1 MQSIRITL
9 LIAAV
14 ILIAVS
20 AIAIACAP
28 AAPSNQ
34 SGESENATETPE
46 PTATLKPGE
55 PTPTPKIGDPVPSS
69 PGTPP
74 AIYLPNPE
82 GTLVP
87 HEFRDPPLTPPVL
100 PSHLKGKIE
109 RREATQEARRSTG
122 QSEGTDEK
130 LWVEINLDSDDRV
143 DKVAKYLEKKSIP
156 IVGTGTS
163 ESFVQP
169 WIIAIVPISM
179 VREFS
184 ELEGVVRIRELEK
197 SAPGSSNQR
206 TQPKPSGQSLAAQH
220 GAQTWHAA
228 GIEGQNV
235 EAGVIDTG
243 FQGFSTRITP
253 NLTSTVIALCFPSDA
268 ANPTNT
274 LSDCEQVT
282 EHGTNVVEKLIA
294 IAPEAQIY
302 ISNPQNRAQ
311 LKQAVNWMTAKSQDN
326 VRRILGGYRPEI
338 GPTPS
343 YDSSANDDF
352 NIKVINHS
360 RSYSWDGPGDGS
372 SRTTQLP
379 IYSPLDSADYA
390 INNGAIWV
398 NAAGNQGERTWFS
411 RAITYNA
418 NFVKFDPAVDISI
431 CNMVKLKADHDYTF
445 QLRWAGP
452 WPGADQD
459 LDLYLF
465 SPVQSDGLRQVIA
478 ESATVQNGDDS
489 DEPFETI
496 TVEIETDADYCLF
509 VRNKHIGENPTENP
523 DENPDWMQL
532 QLHQTDDDEAAL
544 RSVLNRLGGIGNP
557 AENDGNS
564 MLTIGDASSLANVA
578 NVRIASSRGP
588 VPEPIPNGRIEP
600 DVVAITTH
608 PSGTSFAA
616 PVVAGMAALVIQALG
631 NRDSY
636 NESHEI
642 VNYIKTK
649 AVQLRTD
656 PTAHQPTDPPT
667 QPRTNIPVLPVTSSP
682 NNESGHG
689 LAYLPQM
696 EVPSD
701 LQLTKRGIYGLTLSF
716 TTKIWDASPR
726 FVSGSQSAQIQF
738 ETVINGVGTVLGGAT
753 ISLASE
759 SKTYRTVRPRGHTH
773 RARIKRCIR
782 GTPSF
787 CTDWSPYSNEIY
799 LPLAPVKPRSAYSIP
814 SDAAAIIKWHNPGDT
829 TAAFEVQQL
838 GGATETFET
847 NRAVIRELQNGTT
860 YQFRIR
866 AFLDDEISEWTGW
879 VSVTPENR
887 NPGIPPYL
895 NVFRQGDDTISL
907 DWDGVSNADI
917 YEVQQWDGTAA
928 RNDGTGKKG
937 VWRTIPFAEKGKTQ
951 DYAIT
956 FIRSLGIVKHL
967 TPGTEYKYRVRSTTL
982 EKSSPWSEQVSGT
995 TNGQRPVVTPV
1006 PSPTPTAEPN
1016 KTNPSNVQAR
1026 LSGSDVI
1033 ITWTPGYNPNYVRQE
1048 VMRRIAGVRPE
1059 DWTTFSLGINVNTY
1073 TDTTGESGITYL
1085 YRVQAWK
1092 SAGNPSK
1099 STNGDEITIP

>member
-14 ILIAVS
+14 ILIAIS

-28 AAPSNQ
+28 SEPSNQ
-34 SGESENATETPE
+34 GGESDNATTTPE

-55 PTPTPKIGDPVPSS
+55 PTPTLKPGDPVPTLA
-69 PGTPP
+69 GTPP
-74 AIYLPNPE
+74 MIYLHNPE
-82 GTLVP
+82 GTLTP

-302 ISNPQNRAQ
+302 ISNPQNRTQ

-326 VRRILGGYRPEI
+326 VRTILGGYRPEI

-360 RSYSWDGPGDGS
+360 RSYPWDGPGDGS

-398 NAAGNQGERTWFS
+398 NSAGNYGERTWFS
-411 RAITYNA
+411 RDLVYNA
-418 NFVKFDPAVDISI
+418 NFVKFNPAVDDNI
-431 CNMVKLKADHDYTF
+431 CNMVDLKADHDYTF
-445 QLRWAGP
+445 QLRWSGP

-459 LDLYLF
+459 LDLYLY
-465 SPVQSDGLRQVIA
+465 SPEQDDGTRIQLE
-478 ESATVQNGDDS
+478 ESETVQNGGNS
-489 DEPFETI
+489 EPFEI
-496 TVEIETDADYCLF
+496 IEAMQIATTGQHCLF
-509 VRNKHIGENPTENP
+509 VRNKDTEK
-523 DENPDWMQL
+523 NPDWMQL
-532 QLHQTDDDEAAL
+532 QLHATNDVDATL
-544 RSVLNRLGGIGNP
+544 TSVLNRLGGIGNP

-600 DVVAITTH
+600 DVVAITTN

-631 NRDSY
+631 NRVGDGY
-636 NESHEI
+636 NEPHEI

-649 AVQLRTD
+649 AVPLGTGRPNNEYGYGLAKLPGLD
-656 PTAHQPTDPPT
+656 DPPT
-667 QPRTNIPVLPVTSSP
+667 NLVLTHQPCNRDDHLLLTFDPPDWDGINEDGTNVRYTGYARLDPSIP
-682 NNESGHG
+682 G
-689 LAYLPQM
+689 
-696 EVPSD
+696 EVS
-701 LQLTKRGIYGLTLSF
+701 QVEGIPTVGEDSLSF
-716 TTKIWDASPR
+716 TTVRDATYYA
-726 FVSGSQSAQIQF
+726 VAQICPL
-738 ETVINGVGTVLGGAT
+738 NG
-753 ISLASE
+753 SS
-759 SKTYRTVRPRGHTH
+759 RM
-773 RARIKRCIR
+773 C
-782 GTPSF
+782 
-787 CTDWSPYSNEIY
+787 
-799 LPLAPVKPRSAYSIP
+799 SIP
-814 SDAAAIIKWHNPGDT
+814 SQRSNHITVPPEVCAPEHVSGVPGDGILT
-829 TAAFEVQQL
+829 VRWNHERHATSYDVQQEHGTAIEVL
-838 GGATETFET
+838 ENQHKVFSNLT
-847 NRAVIRELQNGTT
+847 NGTT
-860 YQFRIR
+860 YRFRVR
-866 AFLDDEISEWTGW
+866 AKGIPGTSEWSEWMTA
-879 VSVTPENR
+879 V
-887 NPGIPPYL
+887 PGPTAPTKVQQIRSY
-895 NVFRQGDDTISL
+895 
-907 DWDGVSNADI
+907 SNSDI
-917 YEVQQWDGTAA
+917 YIRMHWDETPGNAIYKVQQWDRTA
-928 RNDGTGKKG
+928 KS
-937 VWRTIPFAEKGKTQ
+937 WRKLPYEEKGQPEEYQIHFFYT
-951 DYAIT
+951 YAGAEAKVT
-956 FIRSLGIVKHL
+956 GL
-967 TPGTEYKYRVRSTTL
+967 TPGKTYTYRF
-982 EKSSPWSEQVSGT
+982 KSLNGSQESEWSDQVNLTAGPIRLHPDHTPTPNKSEPRDLAASLSGT
-995 TNGQRPVVTPV
+995 NVVLNWTKGENENFATQVVRRKIHEGGPTSLVEFPVTLD
-1006 PSPTPTAEPN
+1006 AE
-1016 KTNPSNVQAR
+1016 
-1026 LSGSDVI
+1026 
-1033 ITWTPGYNPNYVRQE
+1033 
-1048 VMRRIAGVRPE
+1048 
-1059 DWTTFSLGINVNTY
+1059 TY
-1073 TDTTGESGITYL
+1073 TDTTTVSGNTYL
-1085 YRVQAWK
+1085 YRIANIKNNTEDVISNVQY
-1092 SAGNPSK
+1092 
-1099 STNGDEITIP
+1099 ITVP

>member
-1 MQSIRITL
+1 MKPIRITL
-9 LIAAV
+9 LTAAV
-14 ILIAVS
+14 ILIAIS

-28 AAPSNQ
+28 SAPNNQ
-34 SGESENATETPE
+34 GGESENATATPGPTPE
-46 PTATLKPGE
+46 
-55 PTPTPKIGDPVPSS
+55 IGDPVPTLA
-69 PGTPP
+69 GTP
-74 AIYLPNPE
+74 AMIYLHNPE
-82 GTLVP
+82 GTLTP
-87 HEFRDPPLTPPVL
+87 HIAPPPKPLTPPVL
-100 PSHLKGKIE
+100 PSHLQKQIE
-109 RREATQEARRSTG
+109 RREATQEAQRSAGEREETG
-122 QSEGTDEK
+122 EAIWIT
-130 LWVEINLDSDDRV
+130 INLDSDDRI
-143 DKVAKYLEKKSIP
+143 DEVAKYLEKKSIT
-156 IVGTGTS
+156 IVGKDPRSPITPPT
-163 ESFVQP
+163 
-169 WIIAIVPISM
+169 IIAIVRISKI
-179 VREFS
+179 REIS
-184 ELEGVVRIRELEK
+184 ELEGVVRIK
-197 SAPGSSNQR
+197 TIPNSAPGSSNQR
-206 TQPKPSGQSLAAQH
+206 TQPKPSGQSLAEQH
-220 GAQTWHAA
+220 GIDTWHAA
-228 GIEGQNV
+228 GIEGQTIEV
-235 EAGVIDTG
+235 GVIDSG
-243 FQGFSTRITP
+243 FRSFTMRLGKKFAD
-253 NLTSTVIALCFPSDA
+253 TVTALCFPIAVDDQDEQL
-268 ANPTNT
+268 NPTNT
-274 LSDCEQVT
+274 LSDCEHGT
-282 EHGTNVVEKLIA
+282 EHGTNVVEKLQDIVPKA
-294 IAPEAQIY
+294 KIY
-302 ISNPQNRAQ
+302 ISNPQNRVQ
-311 LKQAVNWMTAKSQDN
+311 LKQAVNWMTAKNQDN
-326 VRRILGGYRPEI
+326 ERRILGGYRPEI

-343 YDSSANDDF
+343 YEASENNNF

-360 RSYSWDGPGDGS
+360 RSHPWDGPGDGS
-372 SRTTQLP
+372 SPFRTSAR
-379 IYSPLDSADYA
+379 YSPLNSADDA

-398 NAAGNQGERTWFS
+398 NSAGNEGERTWFS
-411 RAITYNA
+411 REVRYHGEY
-418 NFVKFDPAVDISI
+418 VKFNPAVDNNT
-431 CNMVKLKADHDYTF
+431 CNMVDLKADHDYTF
-445 QLRWAGP
+445 QLRWSGP
-452 WPGADQD
+452 WPGADKD

-465 SPVQSDGLRQVIA
+465 GPKASDGTRTRIGKSEA
-478 ESATVQNGDDS
+478 VQNGGNS
-489 DEPFETI
+489 EPSEM
-496 TVEIETDADYCLF
+496 IEAMQIATTGEHCLM
-509 VRNKHIGENPTENP
+509 VKNENQLQ
-523 DENPDWMQL
+523 NPDWIQL

-544 RSVLNRLGGIGNP
+544 TSVLNRLGGISNP
-557 AENDGNS
+557 AENDGDS
-564 MLTIGDASSLANVA
+564 MLAVGDAESFLGVA
-578 NVRIASSRGP
+578 VRLASSRGP
-588 VPEPIPNGRIEP
+588 VPEPIPNGHIEP

-656 PTAHQPTDPPT
+656 PTAHQPTDTPT

-726 FVSGSQSAQIQF
+726 FVSGSQSARIEF
-738 ETVINGVGTVLGGAT
+738 ETVINGVGTVLGSASV
-753 ISLASE
+753 SLASE

-814 SDAAAIIKWHNPGDT
+814 SDAAAIIKWDNPGDT

-937 VWRTIPFAEKGKTQ
+937 VWRTIPFEEKGKTQ

-995 TNGQRPVVTPV
+995 TTGQRPVVTPV

-1016 KTNPSNVQAR
+1016 KTNPSNVVAR

-1073 TDTTGESGITYL
+1073 TDTTGESGVTYI

-1092 SAGNPSK
+1092 SAGNPSE